1 MPKQHPP
8 MRNMP
13 VTSTCNDRLVP
24 VLISRLNKDHSTYI
38 FHVTTK
44 SCIGCSLI
52 HIRGALQL
60 SILLAACSVPTLSQ
74 ISCMTQLT
82 SLAIWLQDILHKFRA
97 VASVDVRSLRCGI
110 PLSSARQHVKR
121 TNVSKKFS
129 NFPLNHRNRRTLQ
142 PFVVLEIS
150 IKAGWLPRF
159 ITKLAH
165 LYSFFDLTPSHKVE
179 ERFGHLAAEIGILV
193 LYSPLSSIWAI
204 IIDIHHSCGFRIVPH
219 LPRSLFKGANAGM
232 SPFSFRIWHWREF
245 CCCILQP
252 PENSL

>member
-13 VTSTCNDRLVP
+13 VTSTCDNRLVP
-24 VLISRLNKDHSTYI
+24 VLISRLNKDQSAYI
-38 FHVTTK
+38 IHVTTK
-44 SCIGCSLI
+44 SCVGCSLI
-52 HIRGALQL
+52 HIRGALQFPIL
-60 SILLAACSVPTLSQ
+60 SAACSVRTLSQ

-110 PLSSARQHVKR
+110 PLSSARLHVKR
-121 TNVSKKFS
+121 TNVSEKVS
-129 NFPLNHRNRRTLQ
+129 NFPLSHRYRCTSQ
-142 PFVVLEIS
+142 PFVMLEIS
-150 IKAGWLPRF
+150 VKAGWLPWF

-179 ERFGHLAAEIGILV
+179 ESFGHFAAEIGILV
-193 LYSPLSSIWAI
+193 LYSPLLSIWAI
-204 IIDIHHSCGFRIVPH
+204 IIDFHHSCGFRIGPH

-232 SPFSFRIWHWREF
+232 SPLSFRIWHWRELW
-245 CCCILQP
+245 CCILQP